1 MKKYLPWVLLAVS
14 VLYFLTGMHAP
25 APKNG
30 FDLAAFGRLPV
41 LLNGRIQPLD
51 TVGRNSLLQIRTR
64 QTVALPDQK
73 PLSATEWLLEV
84 LTQPEVAST
93 RKIFRIDNGEV
104 LSLLKL
110 PAEEK
115 YFSYQQLAPMLDELE
130 RQSAQV
136 DKIENAQRTSFQRQ
150 LIRLYNS
157 VNLFSRLKLSL
168 MPEETTAYADEL
180 ERFQKSIPEGVAA
193 FQAQAAKKAFDQAK
207 LDALMQ
213 AGKRYERLARAAYPM
228 MVPPLEAEKD
238 RTAWKNVGA
247 SLMDS
252 LHTQTVHPALMA
264 YARMA
269 DAWRAGKAPEF
280 NQEVARYNLW
290 LQQNGL
296 ASEVGKSRWEFFFQ
310 QTEAFYHAL
319 TLYLGAFLVGIAGML
334 LLAGSR
340 DWGEA
345 LRRSAFYMVLLT
357 LAAHTAGLVFR
368 MVLEGRPPVT
378 NLYSSAVFIG
388 WAAVVLGVVL
398 ERLFKL
404 GIGNLV
410 ASAIGFTTLVIAH
423 NLALSGD
430 TMEMMRAV
438 LDSNFWLSTHVV
450 TVTLGYSA
458 TFVAGGLAVLYVLL
472 GVFSKALNNNL
483 GGQITL
489 GRVLSLMVY
498 GVVAFATLFSFIG
511 TVTGGIWADQS
522 WGRFWGWDVKENG
535 ALLIV
540 IWNAAYLHARWGSVF
555 KERGLMNMAIIGN
568 IVTAWSWFGVNM
580 LGVGLHSYGF
590 MDQAFVW
597 LVIFW
602 SSQLIIIGVAMV
614 PLTSWKSF
622 AAAPGPPRLPADLDV
637 ARKAPAR

>member
-1 MKKYLPWVLLAVS
+1 
-14 VLYFLTGMHAP
+14 
-25 APKNG
+25 
-30 FDLAAFGRLPV
+30 
-41 LLNGRIQPLD
+41 
-51 TVGRNSLLQIRTR
+51 
-64 QTVALPDQK
+64 
-73 PLSATEWLLEV
+73 LS
-84 LTQPEVAST
+84 
-93 RKIFRIDNGEV
+93 
-104 LSLLKL
+104 
-110 PAEEK
+110 AEEK

-180 ERFQKSIPEGVAA
+180 EQFQKSIPEGVAA

-252 LHTQTVHPALMA
+252 LRTQTVHPALMA

-269 DAWRAGKAPEF
+269 DAWRAGKAPDF
-280 NQEVARYNLW
+280 NQEVARYYLW

-296 ASEVGKSRWEFFFQ
+296 TSEVGKSRWEFFFQ

-345 LRRSAFYMVLLT
+345 LRRSAFYLVLLT
-357 LAAHTAGLVFR
+357 LAVHTAGLVFR
-368 MVLEGRPPVT
+368 MALEGRPPVT

-568 IVTAWSWFGVNM
+568 MVTAWSWFGVNM

-602 SSQLIIIGVAMV
+602 ISQLVIIGVAMV

-622 AAAPGPPRLPADLDV
+622 AAAPGPPRLPADLGV
-637 ARKAPAR
+637 ARKATAR